1 MCCGTFAL
9 DWAVFI
15 GAGVDLAAAR
25 VAAMCEGDCWRLD
38 WELEGGLSESVDSE
52 VLRETLRGI
61 VEFLEPSSTPL
72 DARTGPFA
80 ISTFAMPLL

>member
-1 MCCGTFAL
+1 M
-9 DWAVFI
+9 DWAVLT

-25 VAAMCEGDCWRLD
+25 VAAMCEGDCWRLE

-61 VEFLEPSSTPL
+61 VEVLESSPTPA
-72 DARTGPFA
+72 DAATGPFA
-80 ISTFAMPLL
+80 VSTFTVPLL